1 MTVILFCEDAEQGAK
16 TQALLRTLNVQCQ
29 IFSER
34 RMFLA
39 HIRGRPD
46 LTALLIE
53 SGPHATE
60 TAAEIREQNPSGK
73 FLWFSDLD
81 FSLLSYRL
89 HADYFGLLPV
99 TEDKLRTALQN
110 VQEQWRETK

>member
-1 MTVILFCEDAEQGAK
+1 MTVILLCEDGPRRQEAEAM
-16 TQALLRTLNVQCQ
+16 LRTMGVDCKA
-29 IFSER
+29 FSQR
-34 RMFLA
+34 RGFLD

-53 SGPHATE
+53 PGPQATE
-60 TAAEIREQNPSGK
+60 TAAEIREQNPRGK

-89 HADYFGLLPV
+89 RADYFALLPV
-99 TEDKLRTALQN
+99 TEDKLRGAMA
-110 VQEQWRETK
+110 R